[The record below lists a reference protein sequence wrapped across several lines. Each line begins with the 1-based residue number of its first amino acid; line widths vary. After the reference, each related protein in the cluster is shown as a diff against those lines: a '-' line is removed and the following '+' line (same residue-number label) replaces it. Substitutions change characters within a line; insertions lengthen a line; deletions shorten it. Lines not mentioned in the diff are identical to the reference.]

1 MTLFASSGGAAGRL
15 RRRLDSSSIL
25 VAPGCFDALS
35 ARIVE
40 RAGFEA
46 AFLGGFATAATR
58 LALPD
63 AGLLSYGEMVDQ
75 GRDVCSAVSIPVLG
89 DADTGYGNAI
99 NAQRTVLGFARAGFA
114 CVMIEDQVWPK
125 RCGHTRGKDT
135 VDRGEAL
142 ARVRAAVE
150 ARDAAQTDILILART
165 DAIATEGLDEALIR
179 AAGFVEAGADMT
191 FVEAPRS
198 AEEMS
203 RYCDT
208 VPGLKMAN
216 MVEQG
221 ASPWLSP
228 ADLEAIGYS
237 FVAYPL
243 SLLMASV
250 SGMEAAAGALLNG
263 GTASSGVSFEAL
275 QEVVGFP
282 DYDRLR
288 DRFDQAGRAAGE
300 EADDDE
306 LG

>member
-1 MTLFASSGGAAGRL
+1 MTLFASSEGGAARL
-15 RRRLDSSSIL
+15 RQRLSSSAIL

-35 ARIVE
+35 ARIIE

-63 AGLLSYGEMVDQ
+63 AGLVSYGEMVDQ
-75 GRDVCSAVSIPVLG
+75 GRDVCAAVSIPILG

-99 NAQRTVLGFARAGFA
+99 NAQRTVLGFARAGFS

-125 RCGHTRGKDT
+125 RCGHTEGKET
-135 VDRGEAL
+135 VDRAEAL

-150 ARDAAQTDILILART
+150 AREVAEADILILART
-165 DAIATEGLDEALIR
+165 DAIATEGLDEALFR
-179 AAGFVEAGADMT
+179 AEGFGEAGADLT

-198 AEEMS
+198 TEEMS
-203 RYCDT
+203 RYCDA

-216 MVEQG
+216 MVEEG
-221 ASPWLSP
+221 ATPWLCP

-237 FVAYPL
+237 LVAYPL

-250 SGMEAAAGALLNG
+250 TAMEAAAGALRNEGSAG
-263 GTASSGVSFEAL
+263 GGVSFEEL
-275 QEVVGFP
+275 QKVVGFP

-288 DRFDQAGRAAGE
+288 DRFDERRASKTE
-300 EADDDE
+300 VDEDD
-306 LG
+306 